1 MSIKQLTAMFGK
13 GKNVTLTQRKNGVLL
28 QQMHCWATAM
38 QGCSGHEIKHG
49 KKKAIYFVQSTLFS
63 DASNVPMVPLFHGS
77 NDLFRRRRAA
87 RSRNANTSS
96 DAVKVV
102 DGCSSWPALTV
113 GISAPSALTLAP
125 AMPPYDVINQY
136 SRYTVSW
143 TTCITLFI
151 ILTRKR

>member
-1 MSIKQLTAMFGK
+1 MKMNVVVLLTAAVRPRARALPFFFF
-13 GKNVTLTQRKNGVLL
+13 V
-28 QQMHCWATAM
+28 ATRVRNKAR
-38 QGCSGHEIKHG
+38 
-49 KKKAIYFVQSTLFS
+49 KKKSHLFCTEYVIFRCIKCS
-63 DASNVPMVPLFHGS
+63 DGAARPCFHGS

-143 TTCITLFI
+143 TTRITLFI
-151 ILTRKR
+151 ILIRKR